1 MIKENIKINLLRSFV
16 SSVIIGIFNYVLILN
31 IKSVLINFVVIFL
44 FILLGNIVTDYLIN
58 FKKLNKNSKKIS
70 I

>member
-58 FKKLNKNSKKIS
+58 FKKLNKNSKKES
-70 I
+70 